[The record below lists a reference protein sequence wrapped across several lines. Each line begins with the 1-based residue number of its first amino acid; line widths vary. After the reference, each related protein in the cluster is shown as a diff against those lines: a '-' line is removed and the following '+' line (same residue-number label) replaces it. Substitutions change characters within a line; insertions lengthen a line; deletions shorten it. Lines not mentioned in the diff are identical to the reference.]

1 MIVTGSAMM
10 RRTLT
15 VAAACLALA
24 CSSDLPTEVADV
36 DIRAAKGGSTGGS
49 GKPTSGITVGA
60 ALPREATQDTTLDV
74 QILGSGFARGMVARW
89 AIDSVVTSKVVVNS
103 TRYVSSTEL
112 VANITVMSDAPL
124 TEYDIIV
131 TSTKGG
137 KPGIGTEVFD
147 VVEELG
153 LPSLGGAYTGALSI
167 NESGQIA
174 GYSSY
179 YVSGG
184 SSLDHPVIWENGTVR
199 DLLPTGYT
207 MGRAV
212 DINENG
218 QVAGWLTGPAGGFTL
233 FVWSPTTGMRFLP
246 TLPGEIQNGVFAI
259 NDAGV
264 VVGWSGRAAVMWENG
279 VLRIIRNDSTLWHAA
294 TDINNSGEVVGY
306 SEPEINSSPQTAW
319 KWSTASGVQSL
330 TTLQGDLGVPT
341 GINDLG
347 QVVGS
352 SGGAA
357 FINENG
363 VTRPLTSGTIEMTSV
378 SDISEA
384 GHVVGNAADGR
395 GLLLSPDGTL
405 SVLCT
410 PVPPARGY
418 TSYCGANGVNAKGV
432 AVGSRSDKYGQTTK
446 AYKWSLTGF

>member
-1 MIVTGSAMM
+1 MIVTGSVM

-15 VAAACLALA
+15 IAAACLALA
-24 CSSDLPTEVADV
+24 CSSELPTEVADV

-49 GKPTSGITVGA
+49 TKPTGGLTVGA

-74 QILGSGFARGMVARW
+74 RILGSGFSRGMVARW

-112 VANITVMSDAPL
+112 VANITVASDAPL

-137 KPGIGTEVFD
+137 KPGIGTEIFD

-153 LPSLGGAYTGALSI
+153 LQSLGGAYTAASSI

-184 SSLDHPVIWENGTVR
+184 SSLDHPVIWENGIIR
-199 DLLPTGYT
+199 DLLPSGYT

-233 FVWSPTTGMRFLP
+233 FVWSATTGMRFLP

-279 VLRIIRNDSTLWHAA
+279 VLRVIRNDSTLWHAA

-319 KWSTASGVQSL
+319 KWSAASGAQPL
-330 TTLQGDLGVPT
+330 PTLDGNFGVPT

-347 QVVGS
+347 QII
-352 SGGAA
+352 GAG
-357 FINENG
+357 FIHEDG
-363 VTRPLTSGTIEMTSV
+363 VTRPLTSGSIVMTSA
-378 SDISEA
+378 SDVSEA

-405 SVLCT
+405 YVLCT

-418 TSYCGANGVNAKGV
+418 TSYCGAHGVNASGI

-446 AYKWSLTGF
+446 AYKWSLSGF